1 MGWNKEQVT
10 ASDLPAKNLLVD
22 YYEAVN
28 AAAREY
34 IQPLSAVDLDRQ
46 IPAARPPD
54 TVSIGS
60 RLGVVVYD
68 NYVHGGQIAY
78 LRGYYKGMGWFV

>member
-1 MGWNKEQVT
+1 M
-10 ASDLPAKNLLVD
+10 D

-34 IQPLSAVDLDRQ
+34 IQPLSAVDLDCQ
-46 IPAARPPD
+46 IPAARLPGPA
-54 TVSIGS
+54 SIGS

-68 NYVHGGQIAY
+68 NCVHGGQIAC
-78 LRGYYKGMGWFV
+78 LGGYYKGMGWFV